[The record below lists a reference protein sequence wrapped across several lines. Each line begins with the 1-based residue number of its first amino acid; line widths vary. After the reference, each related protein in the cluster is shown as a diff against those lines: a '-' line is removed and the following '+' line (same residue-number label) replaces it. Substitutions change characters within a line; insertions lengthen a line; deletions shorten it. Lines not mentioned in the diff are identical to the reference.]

1 MRPRTM
7 LPMICAL
14 LTGQASSAPDGLSP
28 RPAWPA
34 ARWET
39 ATPESQGLSSSA
51 VDAAAAYAGT
61 HGGSGCIIRH
71 GYLVKEWGDPHKL
84 ADIKSATKG
93 SLGATALGLAVDRG
107 LVGLDDPAVRHDPT
121 IGAERPGNSRD
132 RLGEITVRHLATMTA
147 GFDDGRPPTLIYR
160 PGTDG
165 FYSNDGA
172 NMLAE
177 LLTLRF
183 REDLAAVVKRE
194 VMDPIGVPASEWH
207 WRENVYRPR
216 TIQGLKS
223 REFASGL
230 TITHRALARIGYL
243 YLRQGEWNGRRI
255 LSREFIRTATRP
267 ADLPTFVPYYAF
279 FWGTNG
285 RGTFPG
291 IPDDTYWAL
300 GLGDSAVVVCPS
312 LDIVAVRLGVGST
325 KSQLPGGD
333 DWGHRV
339 EGFFRI
345 VASAAGPARPRG
357 PARPPYPPSPLI
369 KAVEWAPAASIVRKA
384 KGGDNWPITWGNDG
398 LLYTA
403 YGDGNGFEPTIP
415 DRLSLGFARVEGGP
429 ADFVGRNI
437 RSATGEQKGDGKA
450 GKKASGL
457 LMVDGVLYLWRAT
470 PEMPSSPGRRTTAN
484 PGSGAAWKLATSFG
498 CPTFLNFGPNNA
510 GARDGHVYIYSH
522 DDGDAYRPA
531 DRMVLARVPKGRI
544 KERDAYEFFEGRDAR
559 NRPIWTADVAR
570 RGAVFTNRGRCYR
583 SGITYNA
590 GLKALSLVPGPA
602 RRRPALPGR
611 LRHLRRP
618 GAVGP
623 LDHGLFHPRMGRGA
637 GRDVQ
642 PPHEVD
648 ECRRQGAAPGLLGRR
663 QLLGPTGH
671 AGDAGSPRDAIAGE
685 EDLTARCLRP
695 RRRPS
700 RPRRHRSRC
709 RSRRPGRRC
718 RSRRPGRQPR
728 ADRPHGPRDRDR
740 CPRRHPRR
748 RRRPL
753 ARRPPGP
760 RSPSRR
766 PLRPAPLAAWSRR
779 P

>member
-1 MRPRTM
+1 
-7 LPMICAL
+7 MIFAL
-14 LTGQASSAPDGLSP
+14 LTSPAWSAADGPSP
-28 RPAWPA
+28 RPTWPG

-51 VDAAAAYAGT
+51 LDAAASYAET

-71 GYLVKEWGDPHKL
+71 GYLVKEWGDPHQL

-93 SLGATALGLAVDRG
+93 SLGATVLGLAVDRG
-107 LVGLDDPAVRHDPT
+107 LVGLDDPAVKNYPT
-121 IGAERPGNSRD
+121 IGAERTGNSRD
-132 RLGEITVRHLATMTA
+132 WLGEITVRHLATMTA
-147 GFDDGRPPTLIYR
+147 GFDDGRPPGLAYR

-183 REDLAAVVKRE
+183 REDLAAVLRRE
-194 VMDPIGVPASEWH
+194 VMDPIGMPASEWR
-207 WRENVYRPR
+207 WRENGYRPR

-279 FWGTNG
+279 FWGSNG

-300 GLGDSAVVVCPS
+300 GLGDSVVVVCPS

-333 DWGHRV
+333 DWGHRL
-339 EGFFRI
+339 EGFFRL
-345 VASAAGPARPRG
+345 VAAAAGPARPRG

-369 KAVEWAPAASIVRKA
+369 RAVEWAPAARIVRKA
-384 KGGDNWPITWGNDG
+384 KGSDNWPITWGDDG
-398 LLYTA
+398 HLYTA

-429 ADFVGRNI
+429 AEFIGRNI
-437 RSATGEQKGDGKA
+437 RSASGEQKGDGKA

-457 LMVDGVLYLWRAT
+457 LMVDGVLYLWARNAGNAQLAW
-470 PEMPSSPGRRTTAN
+470 SPDHGKSWEWSRWRFT
-484 PGSGAAWKLATSFG
+484 TSFG

-510 GARDGHVYIYSH
+510 GARDGYVYLYSH

-531 DRMVLARVPKGRI
+531 DRMVLARVPSGRI
-544 KERDAYEFFEGRDAR
+544 KDRDAYEFFEGRDAR
-559 NRPIWTADVAR
+559 NQPTWTADAAR
-570 RGAVFTNRGRCYR
+570 RGAVFTHRGRCYR
-583 SGITYNA
+583 SAITYDA
-590 GLKALSLVPGPA
+590 GLKRYLWCQV
-602 RRRPALPGR
+602 LPGGDPR
-611 LRHLRRP
+611 FRGGFGIYDAP
-618 GAVGP
+618 EPWGPWTTAYFAPEWDVGP
-623 LDHGLFHPRMGRGA
+623 GETCSLPTKWMSADGKAVHLIFSGDDSFSVRRAMLVTADH
-637 GRDVQ
+637 
-642 PPHEVD
+642 
-648 ECRRQGAAPGLLGRR
+648 
-663 QLLGPTGH
+663 
-671 AGDAGSPRDAIAGE
+671 
-685 EDLTARCLRP
+685 
-695 RRRPS
+695 
-700 RPRRHRSRC
+700 
-709 RSRRPGRRC
+709 
-718 RSRRPGRQPR
+718 
-728 ADRPHGPRDRDR
+728 
-740 CPRRHPRR
+740 
-748 RRRPL
+748 
-753 ARRPPGP
+753 
-760 RSPSRR
+760 
-766 PLRPAPLAAWSRR
+766 PATP
-779 P
+779 